1 MGIGALP
8 APPRTSSLV
17 DPGGVT
23 VGGNATPS
31 TSIPVANE
39 PTVISALH
47 WIWSRLIHHK
57 YCLETS
63 QNPALE
69 KINSK
74 SCIETNQTPYLGK
87 LSAEIEEGFSKSKE
101 AFNSEKW
108 HACSQIQMV
117 CNFWLSY
124 LCMKRAKRND
134 CKEKKIE
141 RYDDQLYLPY
151 SCGPFMVDSGFFHAI
166 WAACKMGDTRRR
178 ELNV

>member
-8 APPRTSSLV
+8 APSRTSSLV

-57 YCLETS
+57 YRLETS
-63 QNPALE
+63 QTPALQQ
-69 KINSK
+69 INNK

-108 HACSQIQMV
+108 TACS
-117 CNFWLSY
+117 
-124 LCMKRAKRND
+124 
-134 CKEKKIE
+134 
-141 RYDDQLYLPY
+141 
-151 SCGPFMVDSGFFHAI
+151 
-166 WAACKMGDTRRR
+166 
-178 ELNV
+178 